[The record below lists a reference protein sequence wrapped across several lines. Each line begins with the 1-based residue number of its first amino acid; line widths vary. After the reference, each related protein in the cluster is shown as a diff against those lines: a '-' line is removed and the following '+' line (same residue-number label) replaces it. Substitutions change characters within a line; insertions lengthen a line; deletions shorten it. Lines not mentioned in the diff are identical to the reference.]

1 MCGVKGRRFI
11 VLYKFSNI
19 TLKNIYQSFTYKM
32 AAKAIWHRN
41 YHTVT
46 LCINTIRAKRVWRAF
61 SLRYNKAV
69 IDRRLRP
76 RCCHLGSYFKHP
88 KSSPVRP
95 LACNWYYC
103 AQSVS
108 KPKAA
113 CTLLRFSWAAA
124 SSNWLVSKCDVNHK
138 VRRPSLSE
146 KDRATATGF
155 NMHKNFGE
163 YRTRSSE
170 YDDRGQTNV
179 HMHTHAHHNTPLPCR
194 GRSNN
199 GRRIRSAFYAVEKSR
214 SNRGD
219 CVSD

>member
-1 MCGVKGRRFI
+1 
-11 VLYKFSNI
+11 
-19 TLKNIYQSFTYKM
+19 
-32 AAKAIWHRN
+32 
-41 YHTVT
+41 
-46 LCINTIRAKRVWRAF
+46 
-61 SLRYNKAV
+61 
-69 IDRRLRP
+69 
-76 RCCHLGSYFKHP
+76 
-88 KSSPVRP
+88 VRP

-103 AQSVS
+103 AQSIS

-138 VRRPSLSE
+138 VSRPFNLSE

-179 HMHTHAHHNTPLPCR
+179 HMHTHTLITILRSPVGGGVITVVVFGLHFMRSRNRVQIEVTVFLTNVHFTLPDATR
-194 GRSNN
+194 L
-199 GRRIRSAFYAVEKSR
+199 
-214 SNRGD
+214 
-219 CVSD
+219 